1 MKSFGCDGIDNES
14 ESVRNEVFQVRTCP
28 MIDWLVEFNNNVD
41 AEKNLYSM
49 KDNSL
54 IKDVAAMTSIESDEQ
69 DILQKVDEISQK
81 ADMNCSREHE
91 TIALMKLSEQSLST
105 FLK

>member
-1 MKSFGCDGIDNES
+1 VHQTYSTSSWTRVPDERMKSFGCDGIDNES
-14 ESVRNEVFQVRTCP
+14 ESVRNEVFQVRTCHQT
-28 MIDWLVEFNNNVD
+28 DWLVEFNNNVN

-81 ADMNCSREHE
+81 L
-91 TIALMKLSEQSLST
+91 I
-105 FLK
+105 